1 MHQIHERFRRVNVS
15 EHVSRIVLITGGGSV
30 EIPFVGSMDDAEDGW
45 ALIGD
50 YVRSGYRLSYDGD
63 AAILTAPGYELEAA
77 R

>member
-1 MHQIHERFRRVNVS
+1 MPQIHERFRRVNVS
-15 EHVSRIVLITGGGSV
+15 EHVSKIILITGGGSV
-30 EIPFVGSMDDAEDGW
+30 EIPFLGSMDDAEDGW

-63 AAILTAPGYELEAA
+63 AAVLTAPEREMEAV